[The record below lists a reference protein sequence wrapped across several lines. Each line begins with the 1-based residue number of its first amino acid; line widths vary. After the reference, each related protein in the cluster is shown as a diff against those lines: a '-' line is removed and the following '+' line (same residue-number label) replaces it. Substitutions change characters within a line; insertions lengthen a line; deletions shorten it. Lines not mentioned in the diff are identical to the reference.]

1 MCVGNICGHCWSVPP
16 ILKGSTSE
24 SGFLPTN
31 LPLEQKHH
39 QHQSPLER
47 SQYIVEYYAN
57 VNEPSKAQHMKR
69 KQHKK
74 IIKRKCLLACSC
86 KNLVL
91 HQSSDAFGKSFPT
104 ILGSDDLSQRAFQ
117 FCKSYTS
124 LVISFVNTVFIQPQH
139 QHLKND

>member
-1 MCVGNICGHCWSVPP
+1 MGNICGHCWSVPP
-16 ILKGSTSE
+16 ILKGSTLE

-74 IIKRKCLLACSC
+74 IIKRKCLSACSC

-91 HQSSDAFGKSFPT
+91 CQSSAAFGKSFPN
-104 ILGSDDLSQRAFQ
+104 ILGSDDLFP
-117 FCKSYTS
+117 KSIS
-124 LVISFVNTVFIQPQH
+124 VLQKLHIHVISFVNTVFIQPQH